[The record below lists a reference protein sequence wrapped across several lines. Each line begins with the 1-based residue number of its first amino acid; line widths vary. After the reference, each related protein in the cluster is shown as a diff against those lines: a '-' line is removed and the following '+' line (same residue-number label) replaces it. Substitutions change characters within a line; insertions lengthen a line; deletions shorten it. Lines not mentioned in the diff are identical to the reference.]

1 MPRARASSWGTLPH
15 TVRSRG
21 HGMMARSA
29 VRDDAAREA
38 GGRAPNA
45 GDAALPARKLPTPD
59 ALNSTSTS
67 DRIPQPRGRAS
78 LRSAQLGARLQLGAR
93 APAEAFSSERA
104 FISSCASLQT
114 RNGWQKVAEERQ
126 LPCKSASGASK

>member
-38 GGRAPNA
+38 GGRATNA
-45 GDAALPARKLPTPD
+45 GDAALPARKLAGLRAACTTATWGAGRRTRCQELHSCLLVKGHRADPRM
-59 ALNSTSTS
+59 ALTYQ
-67 DRIPQPRGRAS
+67 R
-78 LRSAQLGARLQLGAR
+78 LAQLRRWCKYVCEWHGL
-93 APAEAFSSERA
+93 P
-104 FISSCASLQT
+104 
-114 RNGWQKVAEERQ
+114 VPDEEEDE
-126 LPCKSASGASK
+126 

>member
-1 MPRARASSWGTLPH
+1 
-15 TVRSRG
+15 
-21 HGMMARSA
+21 MMARSA

-67 DRIPQPRGRAS
+67 DRIPQPRGWARTPTALQDGKSWFVRDLKDSEGRA
-78 LRSAQLGARLQLGAR
+78 GG
-93 APAEAFSSERA
+93 
-104 FISSCASLQT
+104 
-114 RNGWQKVAEERQ
+114 
-126 LPCKSASGASK
+126 